1 MNTYNFQIS
10 PVDVEERKNL
20 GIKAGD
26 TVRVW
31 QKIEEKGKTRLQAF
45 EGVVLAVKHGTE
57 PGATF
62 TVRKVSLGVGVEKI
76 FPLYSPNIDKIE
88 IIKRARVRRAKLY
101 FVRDK
106 VSKEL
111 RRIFRKAEDV
121 YLATKGAAELEEER
135 KRAEEELQ
143 KQKELEEKLAQEQ
156 AEKEANEAQEQ
167 ENSQD
172 TAGEAKEADKSAE
185 NAAEQGK
192 TDAAKEE
199 APEEKQAADSDDN
212 DASEGDDLT
221 KIEGIGPK
229 IAEVLKANGITT
241 FTKLAEAK
249 DEDVQ
254 EMIKDV
260 PGNHKADTWN
270 EQAALARDGKW
281 DELKELQEKLDSGV
295 AKDEDAKEAVENV
308 EK

>member
-1 MNTYNFQIS
+1 MNTGKIQIS
-10 PVDVEERKNL
+10 PVDVEERKKL

-76 FPLYSPNIDKIE
+76 FPLYSPVIDKIE
-88 IIKRARVRRAKLY
+88 ILKRARVRKAKLY

-106 VSKEL
+106 VSREL
-111 RRIFRKAEDV
+111 RRIFRKTVEMGI
-121 YLATKGAAELEEER
+121 ATKGAAELEEER
-135 KRAEEELQ
+135 KRAEEELK
-143 KQKELEEKLAQEQ
+143 KQQEEEAKRAEEEAKKAEVEAKVAEATDETSKEAVETEEK
-156 AEKEANEAQEQ
+156 
-167 ENSQD
+167 S
-172 TAGEAKEADKSAE
+172 AGESTEAAEESAE
-185 NAAEQGK
+185 ASKDEASN
-192 TDAAKEE
+192 EE
-199 APEEKQAADSDDN
+199 ESQA
-212 DASEGDDLT
+212 DDLT

-229 IAEVLKANGITT
+229 IAEALNNAGIKT
-241 FTKLAEAK
+241 FADLAAAK

-254 EMIKDV
+254 EIIKDI

-281 DELKELQEKLDSGV
+281 DELKDLQDKLDGGV
-295 AKDEDAKEAVENV
+295 AKDEEAKEAVEEV